1 MKLFKSHGLDILFND
16 SNLDYKGVFSY
27 DIDYSNIINDNFIV
41 QGICRSE
48 EYFFISCYSKDRV
61 NSRVYIYKDE
71 FIKYVELDNNS
82 HVGGITY
89 CDKGYLFITEKNGK
103 INCYKYS
110 DFINGIITRVD
121 CNINIS
127 NELDG
132 IVSAATLYY
141 YDSYLYVCTCS
152 YEGRMVRYKLS
163 FSDKVSFDEF
173 KVYSNLPACI
183 QGICVFKYKDN
194 LYYLFSQSYSKSK
207 SCIKLLDSNF
217 EFLGQYI
224 SSFIGIEGIELDK
237 IGNIIGIFEK
247 NISHS
252 VLFNISMLRGGLKSS
267 LEKKYYIYGDIH
279 QKKLDNLRKMTL

>member
-1 MKLFKSHGLDILFND
+1 MKLFKKYGLDILFND

-41 QGICRSE
+41 QGICKSD
-48 EYFFISCYSKDRV
+48 EYFFISAYSKDKV

-103 INCYKYS
+103 VNCYKY
-110 DFINGIITRVD
+110 DNFIRGEVVPVECD
-121 CNINIS
+121 INIS
-127 NELDG
+127 NELEG
-132 IVSAATLYY
+132 NVSAATLYY
-141 YDSYLYVCTCS
+141 YDGCLYVCTCS
-152 YEGRMVRYKLS
+152 YIGRMVKYKLLDDLS
-163 FSDKVSFDEF
+163 YEVS
-173 KVYSNLPACI
+173 VYNNLPACI
-183 QGICVFKYKDN
+183 QGICVFKYMNN
-194 LYYLFSQSYSKSK
+194 LYYLFSQSYSKTK

-217 EFLGQYI
+217 NFIGQYI

-237 IGNIIGIFEK
+237 SGNIMGIFEK

-279 QKKLDNLRKMTL
+279 QKKIDNIKKRTL

>member
-1 MKLFKSHGLDILFND
+1 MKLFKSRGLDILFND
-16 SNLDYKGVFSY
+16 SNLYYKDVFSY

-41 QGICRSE
+41 QGICKSE
-48 EYFFISCYSKDRV
+48 EYFFISAYSKDKV
-61 NSRVYIYKDE
+61 NSRVYIYTDE
-71 FIKYVELDNNS
+71 FIKYIELDNNS

-103 INCYKYS
+103 VNCYKYS
-110 DFINGIITRVD
+110 DFINGIVTRVE

-132 IVSAATLYY
+132 FVSAATLYY
-141 YDSYLYVCTCS
+141 YDGYLYVCTCS
-152 YEGRMVRYKLS
+152 YEGRMVRYKL
-163 FSDKVSFDEF
+163 FDDLSYEAS
-173 KVYSNLPACI
+173 VYNNLPACI
-183 QGICVFKYKDN
+183 QGICVFKYNDN

-237 IGNIIGIFEK
+237 SGNIIGIFEK

-252 VLFNISMLRGGLKSS
+252 ILFNISMLRGRKKSS

>member
-1 MKLFKSHGLDILFND
+1 MKLFKKYGLDILFND
-16 SNLDYKGVFSY
+16 SNLDYKGVFFY

-41 QGICRSE
+41 QGICKSD
-48 EYFFISCYSKDRV
+48 EYFFISAYSKDKV

-103 INCYKYS
+103 VNCYKYS
-110 DFINGIITRVD
+110 DFVDGIVTRVD

-127 NELDG
+127 NELEG
-132 IVSAATLYY
+132 NVSAATLYY
-141 YDSYLYVCTCS
+141 YDGCLYVCTCS
-152 YEGRMVRYKLS
+152 YIGRMVKYKLLDDLS
-163 FSDKVSFDEF
+163 YEVS
-173 KVYSNLPACI
+173 VYNNLPACI
-183 QGICVFKYKDN
+183 QGICVFKYMDN
-194 LYYLFSQSYSKSK
+194 LYYLFSQSYSKTK

-217 EFLGQYI
+217 NFIGQYI

-237 IGNIIGIFEK
+237 SGNIMGIFEK

-279 QKKLDNLRKMTL
+279 QKKIDNIKKRTL

>member
-1 MKLFKSHGLDILFND
+1 MKLFKKYGLDILFND

-41 QGICRSE
+41 QGICKSD
-48 EYFFISCYSKDRV
+48 EYFFISAYSKDKV

-103 INCYKYS
+103 VNCYKY
-110 DFINGIITRVD
+110 DNFIRGEVVPVECD
-121 CNINIS
+121 INIS
-127 NELDG
+127 NELEG
-132 IVSAATLYY
+132 NVSAATLYY
-141 YDSYLYVCTCS
+141 YDGCLYVCTCS
-152 YEGRMVRYKLS
+152 CIGRMVKYKLLDDLS
-163 FSDKVSFDEF
+163 YEVS
-173 KVYSNLPACI
+173 VYNNLPACI
-183 QGICVFKYKDN
+183 QGICVFKYMDD
-194 LYYLFSQSYSKSK
+194 LYYLFSQSYSKTK

-217 EFLGQYI
+217 NFIGQYI

-237 IGNIIGIFEK
+237 SGNIMGIFEK

-279 QKKLDNLRKMTL
+279 QKKIDNIKKRTL

>member
-1 MKLFKSHGLDILFND
+1 MKLFKKYGLDILFND
-16 SNLDYKGVFSY
+16 SNLDYKGVFFY

-41 QGICRSE
+41 QGICKSD
-48 EYFFISCYSKDRV
+48 EYFFISAYSKDKV

-103 INCYKYS
+103 VNCYKY
-110 DFINGIITRVD
+110 DNFIRGEVVPVECD
-121 CNINIS
+121 INIS
-127 NELDG
+127 NELEG
-132 IVSAATLYY
+132 NVSAATLYY
-141 YDSYLYVCTCS
+141 YDGCLYVCTCS
-152 YEGRMVRYKLS
+152 CIGRMVKYKLLDDLS
-163 FSDKVSFDEF
+163 YEVS
-173 KVYSNLPACI
+173 VYNNLPACI
-183 QGICVFKYKDN
+183 QGICVFKYMNN
-194 LYYLFSQSYSKSK
+194 LYYLFSQSYSKTK

-217 EFLGQYI
+217 NFIGQYI

-237 IGNIIGIFEK
+237 SGNIMGIFEK

-279 QKKLDNLRKMTL
+279 QKKIDNIKKRTL

>member
-1 MKLFKSHGLDILFND
+1 MKLFKKYGLDILFND

-41 QGICRSE
+41 QGICKSD
-48 EYFFISCYSKDRV
+48 EYFFISAYSKDKV

-103 INCYKYS
+103 VNCYKYS
-110 DFINGIITRVD
+110 DFIDGIVTRVD
-121 CNINIS
+121 CDINIS
-127 NELDG
+127 NELFG
-132 IVSAATLYY
+132 NVSAATLYY
-141 YDSYLYVCTCS
+141 YDGCLYVCTCS
-152 YEGRMVRYKLS
+152 YIGRMVKYKLLDDLS
-163 FSDKVSFDEF
+163 YDVS
-173 KVYSNLPACI
+173 VYNNLPACI
-183 QGICVFKYKDN
+183 QGICVFKYMDN
-194 LYYLFSQSYSKSK
+194 LYYLFSQSYSKTK

-217 EFLGQYI
+217 NFIGQYI

-237 IGNIIGIFEK
+237 SGNIMGIFEK

-252 VLFNISMLRGGLKSS
+252 VLFNINMLRGGLKSS

-279 QKKLDNLRKMTL
+279 QKKIDNIKKRTL

>member
-1 MKLFKSHGLDILFND
+1 MKLFKKYGLDILFND

-41 QGICRSE
+41 QGICKSD
-48 EYFFISCYSKDRV
+48 EYFFISAYSKDKV

-103 INCYKYS
+103 VNCYKYS
-110 DFINGIITRVD
+110 DFVDGIVTRVD

-127 NELDG
+127 NELSG
-132 IVSAATLYY
+132 NVSAATLYY
-141 YDSYLYVCTCS
+141 YDGCLYVCTCS
-152 YEGRMVRYKLS
+152 YIGRMVKYKLLDDLS
-163 FSDKVSFDEF
+163 YEVS
-173 KVYSNLPACI
+173 VYNNLPACI
-183 QGICVFKYKDN
+183 QGICVFKYMDN
-194 LYYLFSQSYSKSK
+194 LYYLFSQSYSKTK

-217 EFLGQYI
+217 NFIGQYI

-237 IGNIIGIFEK
+237 SGNIMGIFEK

-279 QKKLDNLRKMTL
+279 QKKIDNIKKRTL

>member
-1 MKLFKSHGLDILFND
+1 MKLFKKYGLDILFND
-16 SNLDYKGVFSY
+16 SNLDYKGVFFY

-41 QGICRSE
+41 QGICKSD
-48 EYFFISCYSKDRV
+48 EYFFISAYSKDKV

-103 INCYKYS
+103 VNCYKY
-110 DFINGIITRVD
+110 DNFIRGEVVPVECD
-121 CNINIS
+121 INIS
-127 NELDG
+127 NELEG
-132 IVSAATLYY
+132 NVSAATLYY
-141 YDSYLYVCTCS
+141 YDGCLYVCTCS
-152 YEGRMVRYKLS
+152 CIGRMVKYKLLDDLS
-163 FSDKVSFDEF
+163 YEVS
-173 KVYSNLPACI
+173 VYNNLPACI
-183 QGICVFKYKDN
+183 QGICVFKYMDN
-194 LYYLFSQSYSKSK
+194 LYYLFSQSYSKTK

-217 EFLGQYI
+217 NFIGQYI

-237 IGNIIGIFEK
+237 SGNIMGIFEK

-279 QKKLDNLRKMTL
+279 QKKIDNIKKRTL

>member
-1 MKLFKSHGLDILFND
+1 MKLFKKYGLDILFND
-16 SNLDYKGVFSY
+16 SNLDYKGVFFY

-41 QGICRSE
+41 QGICKSD
-48 EYFFISCYSKDRV
+48 EYFFISAYSKDKV

-103 INCYKYS
+103 VNCYKY
-110 DFINGIITRVD
+110 DNFIRGEVVPVECD
-121 CNINIS
+121 INIS
-127 NELDG
+127 NELEG
-132 IVSAATLYY
+132 NVSAATLYY
-141 YDSYLYVCTCS
+141 YDGCLYVCTCS
-152 YEGRMVRYKLS
+152 YIGRMVKYKLLDDLS
-163 FSDKVSFDEF
+163 YEVS
-173 KVYSNLPACI
+173 VYNNLPACI
-183 QGICVFKYKDN
+183 QGICVFKYMNN
-194 LYYLFSQSYSKSK
+194 LYYLFSQSYSKTK

-217 EFLGQYI
+217 NFIGQYI

-237 IGNIIGIFEK
+237 SGNIMGIFEK

-279 QKKLDNLRKMTL
+279 QKKIDNIKKRTL

>member
-1 MKLFKSHGLDILFND
+1 MKLFKKYGLDILFND

-41 QGICRSE
+41 QGICKSD
-48 EYFFISCYSKDRV
+48 EYFFISAYSKDKV

-103 INCYKYS
+103 VNCYKYS
-110 DFINGIITRVD
+110 DFVDGIVTRVD

-127 NELDG
+127 NELEG
-132 IVSAATLYY
+132 NVSAATLYY
-141 YDSYLYVCTCS
+141 YDGCLYVCTCS
-152 YEGRMVRYKLS
+152 YIGRMVKYKLLDDLS
-163 FSDKVSFDEF
+163 YEVS
-173 KVYSNLPACI
+173 VYNNLPACI
-183 QGICVFKYKDN
+183 QGICVFKYMDN
-194 LYYLFSQSYSKSK
+194 LYYLFSQSYSKTK

-217 EFLGQYI
+217 NFIGQYI

-237 IGNIIGIFEK
+237 SGNIMGIFEK

-279 QKKLDNLRKMTL
+279 QKKIDNIKKRTL